1 MDSVFWFISI
11 IWNTLAYIKLYRL
24 VDLPIH
30 IDLFFFFFH
39 LADLLFYSAHCLA
52 HLVAELEW
60 GHSPGQGLR
69 RDLGLQPT
77 SCGDDFS
84 VSLSSAS
91 SNVEGKIFPFLECL
105 ESTGSKAAGVSLSY
119 WGTSWD
125 FAEGHTGF
133 PGWRRL
139 SRNTSQAPWP

>member
-1 MDSVFWFISI
+1 MDSFFWFISI

-24 VDLPIH
+24 VDLPIQ
-30 IDLFFFFFH
+30 IDQFFFH

-69 RDLGLQPT
+69 CDLGLQPT

-125 FAEGHTGF
+125 FAEGHTGC
-133 PGWRRL
+133 PGWHRFI
-139 SRNTSQAPWP
+139 RNTSQAPWP